1 MGGGGRG
8 LLVTGLLEGL
18 LSGSSSAL
26 GATDTEWE
34 TYTVEVPPPA
44 PPCVAGQDHDWHSPP
59 PEVKSHGGGGYVD
72 VCSRCGMYRNTN
84 TCPLGEVVRKEFW
97 YEPADERSLR
107 WVESFSESEA
117 ASLPPKMGRG
127 KEEV

>member
-1 MGGGGRG
+1 
-8 LLVTGLLEGL
+8 
-18 LSGSSSAL
+18 
-26 GATDTEWE
+26 
-34 TYTVEVPPPA
+34 
-44 PPCVAGQDHDWHSPP
+44 
-59 PEVKSHGGGGYVD
+59 
-72 VCSRCGMYRNTN
+72 MYRNTN